1 MDQKETRTFSIVRP
15 WHAILNELEDLP
27 GCQPDLFKRWIS
39 ERHAAAHPYA
49 CVRGKML
56 IRDLMRT
63 I

>member
-1 MDQKETRTFSIVRP
+1 MDQKETKISIVRP

-39 ERHAAAHPYA
+39 ERHVAAHPYA